1 MWTISN
7 MQRNPSRLS
16 CGAGTLGS
24 PLKAGSM
31 AGDLAGPRGTQTSRS
46 YPGAG
51 FFWGRRLGGW
61 GGKGGGALLGG
72 SPGWAGLL
80 CWLKASITLGVLA
93 TGGGGVGARGSAERK
108 KKERDTH
115 AEGQPPGV
123 IFPGSPPEDPPT
135 RPSFSPSTIS
145 RGKHPLPPKTFRQ
158 QYRQRVLPGLKG
170 GLK

>member
-16 CGAGTLGS
+16 WGAGALGS

-31 AGDLAGPRGTQTSRS
+31 DGDLAGLRGTQTSRS

-61 GGKGGGALLGG
+61 GGKGGGALLG
-72 SPGWAGLL
+72 WLALL
-80 CWLKASITLGVLA
+80 AQGFDH
-93 TGGGGVGARGSAERK
+93 TGRFGHRRGRRGSQGVCRE
-108 KKERDTH
+108 KKERDTQ
-115 AEGQPPGV
+115 AEGQPPSV

-135 RPSFSPSTIS
+135 RPSFFPSTIS
-145 RGKHPLPPKTFRQ
+145 REKYPLPPKTFRQ

>member
-16 CGAGTLGS
+16 WGAGALGS

-31 AGDLAGPRGTQTSRS
+31 DGDLAGLRGTQTSRS

-108 KKERDTH
+108 KRETH
-115 AEGQPPGV
+115 
-123 IFPGSPPEDPPT
+123 
-135 RPSFSPSTIS
+135 
-145 RGKHPLPPKTFRQ
+145 
-158 QYRQRVLPGLKG
+158 RQRVSLQASYSQAPHPRILQQGLPFFLPLFHGKNTHVHQRLSDSSIG
-170 GLK
+170 RESFQVSRED